1 MQRDTCELVRG
12 LRLADSFDDFQS
24 DREEDF
30 LSETPREYLNR
41 KLFEKRMN
49 ISDVCKAAGLT
60 KYCYKVFSQE
70 RTASR
75 NMLLRIAI
83 GMQLNLEE
91 TQQLLRVHQMAR
103 LDPRVRRDAA
113 LIFAVSKGFDL
124 AHVQELLEKQ
134 GEETL

>member
-1 MQRDTCELVRG
+1 MQRDTCELVKG
-12 LRLADSFDDFQS
+12 LTLTGSFDDF
-24 DREEDF
+24 REANGENF

-60 KYCYKVFSQE
+60 RYGYKVFSQE
-70 RTASR
+70 RRASR
-75 NMLLRIAI
+75 DTLLRIAL
-83 GMQLNLEE
+83 GMQLSLEE

-113 LIFAVSKGFDL
+113 LIFAVSKSYDIV
-124 AHVQELLEKQ
+124 HVQELLENQ
-134 GEETL
+134 GEEPI